1 MLVLTRKLGETVVV
15 GDCIRIKVLSVH
27 SGRIRLGITAPPH
40 LPICREE
47 RYRPA
52 DRSAG
57 PDLIERCNSHD
68 SAGTAET
75 LFVRKAPSRR
85 EDSDMADL
93 QRVKAE
99 VLADGRID
107 TQDVDLI
114 CRELHA
120 EGKIDKEVVDFL
132 IDLRDGAHWVC
143 SRFERLCLEC
153 AKYHLLADGSID
165 AEKAAWVR
173 LILLSHHKVNT
184 REMVFL
190 RDLKDQAAHVC
201 DEFQEFYDYCV
212 RGSERGAM

>member
-1 MLVLTRKLGETVVV
+1 MLVLTRKLGETIVV
-15 GDCIRIKVLSVH
+15 GDCVRIKVLSVH
-27 SGRIRLGITAPPH
+27 SGRIRLGITAPPN

-52 DRSAG
+52 ERSAG
-57 PDLIERCNSHD
+57 PDLIERSNSHD
-68 SAGTAET
+68 SASMAET

-107 TQDVDLI
+107 THDVDLI
-114 CRELHA
+114 CRELYA
-120 EGKIDKEVVDFL
+120 EGKIDQEVVDFL
-132 IDLRDGAHWVC
+132 IDLRDEAHWVC
-143 SRFERLCLEC
+143 SRFERLCLDC

-165 AEKAAWVR
+165 AEKAAWLR
-173 LILLSHHKVNT
+173 LTLLSHHKVNK

-190 RDLKDQAAHVC
+190 RDRKDQAVDVC
-201 DEFQEFYDYCV
+201 DEFQELYDKCV
-212 RGSERGAM
+212 QRSEWGAP